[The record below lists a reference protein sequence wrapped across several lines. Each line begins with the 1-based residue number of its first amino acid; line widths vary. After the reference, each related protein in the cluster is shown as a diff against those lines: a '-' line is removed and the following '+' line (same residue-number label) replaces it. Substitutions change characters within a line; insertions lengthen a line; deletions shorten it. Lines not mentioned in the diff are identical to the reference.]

1 MNKKLK
7 PKISIC
13 IPLYNRK
20 KYIKEAVE
28 SAINQTFKD
37 IEVIVLDDGSTDG
50 SREYLEEL
58 NLPIKLYHQE
68 NAGHAKAL
76 NKLIE
81 LANGE
86 YITFL
91 DSDDVFFP
99 DTVERLYNT
108 LINYGKEAISYGAY
122 YRTDEK
128 GKIIGKCKRKLV
140 TGKITNALFQDNIVH
155 CVGTLM
161 PINIFEKVGYYPTNF
176 RTGKDLHFNL
186 RASLKYDYVHLDEP
200 VFLRRRHDDNMST
213 FSYIIAKV
221 EKEMLED
228 FYYNWGGKDVI
239 DEKIAKKRFAKE
251 NYRVGKAAV
260 MEKRDDAGSFFKKA
274 FVIYHRIK
282 YLFHWIL
289 RK

>member
-1 MNKKLK
+1 MDKEKN
-7 PKISIC
+7 PKVSIC

-20 KYIKEAVE
+20 KFIKEAVE

-37 IEVIVLDDGSTDG
+37 TEVIVLDDGSTDG
-50 SREYLEEL
+50 SREYIEEL
-58 NLPIKLYHQE
+58 NLPIKIYHQE

-81 LANGE
+81 LASGE

-108 LINYGKEAISYGAY
+108 LINYGKNAISYGAY
-122 YRTDEK
+122 YRTDAK
-128 GKIIGKCKRKLV
+128 GKVTGKCKRKLV
-140 TGKITNALFQDNIVH
+140 TGKITSALFQDNIVH

-161 PINIFEKVGYYPTNF
+161 PMKIFKKVGNYPTNF

-186 RASLKYDYVHLDEP
+186 RASLQYDYVHLDEP
-200 VFLRRRHDDNMST
+200 VFLRRRHDDNMSAFT
-213 FSYIIAKV
+213 YIIAKV

-239 DEKIAKKRFAKE
+239 DEKLAKKTFWERKLQSRKSCCYGKE
-251 NYRVGKAAV
+251 R
-260 MEKRDDAGSFFKKA
+260 
-274 FVIYHRIK
+274 
-282 YLFHWIL
+282 
-289 RK
+289 